1 MPVGEHLFLW
11 ETPGGIHYQLYSESG
26 TDFFCLAHPEEITFI
41 KNARGKVETMMIGEY
56 SHLEQVE

>member
-1 MPVGEHLFLW
+1 MGS
-11 ETPGGIHYQLYSESG
+11 YSESG